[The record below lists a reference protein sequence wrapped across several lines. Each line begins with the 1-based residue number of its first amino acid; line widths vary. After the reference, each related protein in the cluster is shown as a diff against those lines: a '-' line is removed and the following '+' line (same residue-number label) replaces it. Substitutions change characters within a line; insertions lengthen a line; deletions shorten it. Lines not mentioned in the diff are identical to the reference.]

1 MVIYIPSC
9 YFIFQN
15 TKNAD
20 DQLKYLVYCMEN
32 VILNLPHCQDQ
43 MVWHIDFAGFNLGN
57 LSIKVTKTTTK
68 VLQAHYL
75 ERLGVAMSCRA
86 SRTSGVGG
94 LGTSVALRSTL
105 SECRNMPHIV
115 AKLER
120 IKISFPF
127 ISFPFISFPCY
138 LLNLRSDWLLA
149 SLDIS
154 LILGVIG

>member
-1 MVIYIPSC
+1 
-9 YFIFQN
+9 
-15 TKNAD
+15 
-20 DQLKYLVYCMEN
+20 MEN
-32 VILNLPHCQDQ
+32 VILNLPHGQDQ
-43 MVWHIDFAGFNLGN
+43 MVWHINFAGFNLGN

-68 VLQAHYL
+68 VLQVHYL
-75 ERLGVAMSCRA
+75 ERLGVAMSCGA
-86 SRTSGVGG
+86 TRTAGAGG
-94 LGTSVALRSTL
+94 LGTSVAPRSAL
-105 SECRNMPHIV
+105 SACRNMPRIL

-127 ISFPFISFPCY
+127 ISFPLISFPCY